1 MPGKPSR
8 VVVAIYS
15 SGEEATRAF
24 SAVRSQAS
32 KIESLLLTSQ
42 AEPSTRSRLSRY
54 APPLAGEDAVLVA
67 APPSEI
73 QSIVKTLRG
82 TGEPS
87 IFMLTE
93 HVPELPPV
101 HDSTVP
107 ASIAE
112 MARQCAEHRNPSP
125 LWKNQ
130 ILARVRDSETRLE
143 TVHQSLGEAARLD
156 HTLTA
161 SAEWLLDNTYL
172 IRTGIAEIR
181 RSLPKDHP
189 HIHARQYGYLFVSEL
204 AAELVRY
211 SDHCLDEGNISQA
224 LVEYQRWTPLSIAEL
239 WSFPL
244 LLRLS
249 VIESLAALVQRVDRA
264 QQLREAG
271 YFWATAWPPRP
282 PR

>member
-15 SGEEATRAF
+15 SREEAARAY
-24 SAVRSQAS
+24 SSVRSAATN
-32 KIESLLLTSQ
+32 IESLLLSNQ
-42 AEPSTRSRLSRY
+42 AAPPARSRLIRY

-67 APPSEI
+67 APPSDI

-93 HVPELPPV
+93 HVPEPPTV
-101 HDSTVP
+101 HDSAAPT
-107 ASIAE
+107 SIAE

-143 TVHQSLGEAARLD
+143 AVHQSLGEAARLD

-161 SAEWLLDNTYL
+161 SAEWLLDNGYL

-181 RSLPKDHP
+181 RSLPKGHP

-211 SDHCLDEGNISQA
+211 SDHRRRPG
-224 LVEYQRWTPLSIAEL
+224 QRH
-239 WSFPL
+239 
-244 LLRLS
+244 
-249 VIESLAALVQRVDRA
+249 RA
-264 QQLREAG
+264 LREHAV
-271 YFWATAWPPRP
+271 
-282 PR
+282 

>member
-1 MPGKPSR
+1 MPGKLTR

-15 SGEEATRAF
+15 SSEEAARAY
-24 SAVRSQAS
+24 SSVRSAAI

-42 AEPSTRSRLSRY
+42 AAPPARSRLSRY

-67 APPSEI
+67 ASPSDV
-73 QSIVKTLRG
+73 QSVVKTLRG

-87 IFMLTE
+87 IFLLTE
-93 HVPELPPV
+93 HVPEPQAVLDAAP
-101 HDSTVP
+101 P

-112 MARQCAEHRNPSP
+112 MARQCAEHRSPSP

-143 TVHQSLGEAARLD
+143 AVTQSLGEAARLD

-172 IRTGIAEIR
+172 IRTGIADIR

-211 SDHCLDEGNISQA
+211 SDHCLDENNIAQA
-224 LVEYQRWTPLSIAEL
+224 LVEYQHSTPL
-239 WSFPL
+239 
-244 LLRLS
+244 LS
-249 VIESLAALVQRVDRA
+249 LIHISEPTRQA
-264 QQLREAG
+264 
-271 YFWATAWPPRP
+271 
-282 PR
+282 